1 MIDFVI
7 VEDNSYF
14 NNVYQKIIDEVADI
28 LRISINKYAFFDY
41 DNNFK
46 RTIKQNLH
54 NSIYIL
60 DIETPSCNGLDV
72 AREIRKYDKQG
83 LIIFITSY
91 YEEYTSP
98 ILKSMIGYLRYINKS
113 DDYQKELEE
122 TLLIAINEIDFEH
135 FISIETLNTNY
146 YIDIEDILYIY
157 TYNRV
162 TYIVTN
168 QNEIPCGSRTIKS
181 FIDKLPFYFTISHR
195 SCIVNLKKI
204 KYVDKKEL
212 IIYLKNDMSIEL
224 LSKVHI
230 KDITQKLNIMS
241 KNSYNINGD
250 YNE

>member
-41 DNNFK
+41 DNDFK

-60 DIETPSCNGLDV
+60 DIETHSNSGITI
-72 AREIRKYDKQG
+72 AKEIRQYDKHG

-91 YEEYTSP
+91 YEKYTSP

-113 DDYQKELEE
+113 DDYQKELKE
-122 TLLIAINEIDFEH
+122 TLLLAINEIDFEH

-146 YIDIEDILYIY
+146 YIDIEDIFYIY

-168 QNEIPCGSRTIKS
+168 NFKVSCGNRTIKS
-181 FIDKLPFYFTISHR
+181 FLETLPGYFVCSHR
-195 SCIVNLKKI
+195 SCIVNIKKI
-204 KYVDKKEL
+204 QNIDKKEL
-212 IIYLKNDMSIEL
+212 IIYLKNNTLLEL
-224 LSKVHI
+224 LSKDHFKEII
-230 KDITQKLNIMS
+230 KKLNMMS
-241 KNSYNINGD
+241 TNYINKP
-250 YNE
+250 